1 MDQPLTRNDLKVD
14 ATTLKDEDS
23 SLVLFNINVPLRI
36 VQGNPNEFY
45 NTCVQIG
52 QFISDNFHANDSIY
66 FQVTASYY
74 IINKQTG
81 EGRLW
86 GGSFSPRAN
95 SVAQLLPFQQYI
107 NNTFPA
113 VVVRASSNAE
123 EKLVWIGRDTN
134 WEFDRLESIV
144 INVQSQIDNDHET
157 LQRHNLDSQKHVT
170 FKLP

>member
-52 QFISDNFHANDSIY
+52 QFISDNFHANDSVY

-74 IINKQTG
+74 KINKQTG

-95 SVAQLLPFQQYI
+95 SVAQLLPF
-107 NNTFPA
+107 
-113 VVVRASSNAE
+113 
-123 EKLVWIGRDTN
+123 VWIGRDTN